1 MWATFV
7 FNKTEL
13 EAPVTV
19 AKKKAKK
26 KIRVKRQNKKDDELM
41 ILDEELLKPKGNKK
55 RTVDAGELE
64 KGKKKKRTDDD
75 EVPEGKKKKRTDDE
89 EVPQGKEAEEATS
102 ANDDKRHNVQLQAA
116 KKEFRAFVQ
125 SNDVKPENYVSTLK
139 KFFDHHMMSSLWS
152 ELKRQRQRSKKI
164 SKRGLSY
171 ARAQLQRRRRTPS
184 CGV

>member
-19 AKKKAKK
+19 AKKKANQ

-41 ILDEELLKPKGNKK
+41 ILDEELLKPKGKKK

-75 EVPEGKKKKRTDDE
+75 EVPQGKKKRIDDE

-102 ANDDKRHNVQLQAA
+102 ANDDKRQNVQLQAA

-139 KFFDHHMMSSLWS
+139 KFFGQNQMMSSLW
-152 ELKRQRQRSKKI
+152 
-164 SKRGLSY
+164 
-171 ARAQLQRRRRTPS
+171 ADRAH
-184 CGV
+184 G